1 MRKYVILITFTSIII
16 AGIVIFG
23 KMIQA
28 TGMEVT
34 VYKIKPRPVKQTVS
48 CSGRVEAAE
57 SEDVYVKI
65 PCVVGEIYVSP
76 GDEVSEGDVLFSVD
90 VDATKEVI
98 AAAAGIL
105 PSMVTEEQISKDV
118 ITPVSGNVRSVN
130 VVKGG
135 AINTE
140 TPCAV
145 ISSSDA
151 LQVKV
156 SIQESRLR
164 NIKVGQT
171 ATVSGTAFLKEKY
184 QGVVSYISS
193 SARQQY
199 VGTVTET
206 VVDAIITLSEKDDS
220 LKPGLSAKSEILV
233 GSQDNCIIVPYEYV
247 LQDEENNEY
256 VYLYKDGF
264 CVKCV
269 IETGKEFSD
278 GLEVISGLSSGDK
291 VIESPDKIEKSG
303 IRVKI
308 AEETK
313 RI

>member
-171 ATVSGTAFLKEKY
+171 TADNLFTLEATRCLGCCGLAPVMM
-184 QGVVSYISS
+184 I
-193 SARQQY
+193 
-199 VGTVTET
+199 
-206 VVDAIITLSEKDDS
+206 DDDVYG
-220 LKPGLSAKSEILV
+220 KMEPQKIKEILKK
-233 GSQDNCIIVPYEYV
+233 
-247 LQDEENNEY
+247 
-256 VYLYKDGF
+256 YK
-264 CVKCV
+264 
-269 IETGKEFSD
+269 
-278 GLEVISGLSSGDK
+278 
-291 VIESPDKIEKSG
+291 
-303 IRVKI
+303 
-308 AEETK
+308 
-313 RI
+313 